1 VSLLSHSDIIIV
13 LRKLFHFSH
22 TYIWCQRADISKQLE
37 KRVAPQIARV
47 VIKTW
52 FKIGKAIL
60 KDYEAIAEGFDAE
73 GAGFHRDF
81 TDLVEAQLPE
91 PPAGFDPNV
100 VPT

>member
-1 VSLLSHSDIIIV
+1 VSLLSHLETIIV
-13 LRKLFHFSH
+13 FRDLFHFSR
-22 TYIWCQRADISKQLE
+22 TYLCRQRTDISKQLE

-81 TDLVEAQLPE
+81 TDLVEAELPE